1 MSDLCARGPAHT
13 PLAIRFS
20 FDGSQQA
27 LTTRVPQCSQVGVY
41 SHDGAQLLG
50 TGLSGPVRVLAN
62 NDVPTG
68 AAYINLDVPILCA
81 PDPAALPLV
90 A

>member
-1 MSDLCARGPAHT
+1 MWRTYDCKR
-13 PLAIRFS
+13 
-20 FDGSQQA
+20 
-27 LTTRVPQCSQVGVY
+27 RVPFPIRTQSGCTDMKLGHGAQVGVY

-68 AAYINLDVPILCA
+68 AAYINLDIPIL
-81 PDPAALPLV
+81 
-90 A
+90 

>member
-1 MSDLCARGPAHT
+1 M
-13 PLAIRFS
+13 
-20 FDGSQQA
+20 
-27 LTTRVPQCSQVGVY
+27 QVGVY

-68 AAYINLDVPILCA
+68 AAYINLDVPIL
-81 PDPAALPLV
+81 
-90 A
+90 

>member
-1 MSDLCARGPAHT
+1 M
-13 PLAIRFS
+13 
-20 FDGSQQA
+20 
-27 LTTRVPQCSQVGVY
+27 GVY

-68 AAYINLDVPILCA
+68 AAYINLDIPIL
-81 PDPAALPLV
+81 
-90 A
+90 